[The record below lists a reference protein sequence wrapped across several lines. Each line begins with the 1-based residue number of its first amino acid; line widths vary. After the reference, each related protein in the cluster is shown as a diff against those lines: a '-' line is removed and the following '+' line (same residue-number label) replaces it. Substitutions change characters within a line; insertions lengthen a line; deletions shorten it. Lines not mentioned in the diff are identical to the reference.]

1 MATTPTRA
9 QGNMSTSAPQGP
21 YTWPQPPRLDP
32 MIVTTKQV
40 PHRCPV
46 CEGRGHV
53 PAGFY
58 TGGLAEGANPEPC
71 RSCKDGLIWV
81 TETTTGRV

>member
-1 MATTPTRA
+1 
-9 QGNMSTSAPQGP
+9 MSGYICSTCAMRVPSVGP
-21 YTWPQPPRLDP
+21 GHVCRHWYPV
-32 MIVTTKQV
+32 VTTAGRV

-58 TGGLAEGANPEPC
+58 VGKGSATSANPEGC
-71 RSCKDGLIWV
+71 RSCNG
-81 TETTTGRV
+81 TGILWA